1 MTANQRTEALPIG
14 APAFSLERLGVVM
27 SPLAGEPTEALG
39 VLNPATARRGAEV
52 YLFPRLVAEGN
63 YSRIGRA
70 RVIFDAAGIP
80 VDVERL
86 GVVLE
91 PQEAWGLHAGGGGVE
106 DPRITYMPRLSRWI
120 MTYVAYGPFGPRIGL
135 ATSADLERWD
145 RLGPVSS
152 EGPVLANPRLS
163 FTGTRRTSGTVPAT
177 RDASGTREPRHPVA
191 GAGRRSPE
199 TWMTDSR
206 PIDIVVLAKQVPD
219 THNITGDVMTKDG
232 TMNRGALSAIFN
244 PEDLNAL
251 EMALQIKDRHGG
263 TVTVI
268 TMGPPKAANILRE
281 SLWRGADRVVLLTD
295 RRFAGADTLATSLV
309 LQKAIEKIGRYDL
322 ILAGRQAIDG
332 DTAQVGPQTAEKLGI
347 PQITYAE
354 SVLEIADGRITA
366 QRALDSGSEIVR
378 CQMPC
383 LLTVVGSANTPR
395 PPSVRRQIARKLAA
409 TSGEYA
415 ELRKQ
420 WPEFETDAALEE
432 YLSAHDLKIPVWTA
446 DDIGAT
452 AEHIGLAGSPTQ
464 VHRINFVVLEST
476 ESKTVQPTPEA
487 IAAMVAEL
495 VHEYIVG

>member
-1 MTANQRTEALPIG
+1 
-14 APAFSLERLGVVM
+14 
-27 SPLAGEPTEALG
+27 
-39 VLNPATARRGAEV
+39 
-52 YLFPRLVAEGN
+52 
-63 YSRIGRA
+63 
-70 RVIFDAAGIP
+70 
-80 VDVERL
+80 
-86 GVVLE
+86 
-91 PQEAWGLHAGGGGVE
+91 
-106 DPRITYMPRLSRWI
+106 
-120 MTYVAYGPFGPRIGL
+120 
-135 ATSADLERWD
+135 
-145 RLGPVSS
+145 
-152 EGPVLANPRLS
+152 
-163 FTGTRRTSGTVPAT
+163 
-177 RDASGTREPRHPVA
+177 
-191 GAGRRSPE
+191 
-199 TWMTDSR
+199 MTDPR
-206 PIDIVVLAKQVPD
+206 PIDSVVLVKQVPD

-232 TMNRGALSAIFN
+232 TMNRNALSAIFN

-251 EMALQIKDRHGG
+251 EMALQIKERHGG

-281 SLWRGADRVVLLTD
+281 SLWRGADKVVLLTD
-295 RRFAGADTLATSLV
+295 RRFAGADTLATSLA
-309 LQKAIEKIGRYDL
+309 LQKAIEKVGSYDL

-366 QRALDSGSEIVR
+366 QRALDSGTEIVR

-383 LLTVVGSANTPR
+383 LLTVVGTANTPR

-415 ELRKQ
+415 ELQER
-420 WPEFETDAALEE
+420 WPEFGSQAALEE
-432 YLSAHDLKIPVWTA
+432 YVSAHDLEIPVWTA

-452 AEHIGLAGSPTQ
+452 AESIGLAGSPTQ
-464 VHRINFVVLEST
+464 VHKINFVVLEST